1 MGKELLPIVLES
13 EVATER
19 SPHASSLKHRDSSTV
34 VGEMKCKEKGKQCKT
49 INSLIDCI

>member
-19 SPHASSLKHRDSSTV
+19 SPHVSSLKRRKSRSV
-34 VGEMKCKEKGKQCKT
+34 VGEMKYKEKGKQCKK
-49 INSLIDCI
+49 INLLIDCI